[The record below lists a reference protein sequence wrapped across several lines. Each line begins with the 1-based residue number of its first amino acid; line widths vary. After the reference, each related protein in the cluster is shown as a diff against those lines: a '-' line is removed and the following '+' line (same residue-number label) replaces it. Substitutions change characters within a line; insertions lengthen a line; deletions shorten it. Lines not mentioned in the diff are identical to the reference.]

1 LYEYPVMP
9 SCNHNKLE
17 LLQSR
22 KRTVRCRRCHLTL
35 DAEELGDDPCPEC
48 FDKSGR
54 RHYDFEEI
62 AAGGTSSVSY
72 RCEEC
77 GVIVK
82 CP

>member
-1 LYEYPVMP
+1 MN
-9 SCNHNKLE
+9 CHHTTLE

-22 KRTVRCRRCHLTL
+22 KRTLRCRHCHLTL
-35 DAEELGDDPCPEC
+35 DATELGEGYCPEC
-48 FDKSGR
+48 FERSGR
-54 RHYDFEEI
+54 RRYEFEELEE
-62 AAGGTSSVSY
+62 ANAEATY